1 MEKPGRRP
9 YLYLTEEGTMAVR
22 TRYAGIKNRRRVS
35 VQEAQTDQ
43 QASKGRKT
51 LPRDEAAAL
60 RRQKALERV
69 TLGPAAEIHE
79 PKSHRRKTSLQGRK
93 KAPSEMRVKHA
104 GGPAKRLPLHGG

>member
-1 MEKPGRRP
+1 
-9 YLYLTEEGTMAVR
+9 MAVR
-22 TRYAGIKNRRRVS
+22 TKLVGIKNKRRADAKA
-35 VQEAQTDQ
+35 AQPSQ

-51 LPRDEAAAL
+51 LPRDEAALL
-60 RRQKALERV
+60 RREKALQRV

-93 KAPSEMRVKHA
+93 KAPSQMRVKRA

>member
-1 MEKPGRRP
+1 
-9 YLYLTEEGTMAVR
+9 MAVR
-22 TRYAGIKNRRRVS
+22 TKLAGTKNRRTVDARS
-35 VQEAQTDQ
+35 AQPSQ

-79 PKSHRRKTSLQGRK
+79 PKSNRRKTGLNGRK
-93 KAPSEMRVKHA
+93 KAPSEMRVKHS